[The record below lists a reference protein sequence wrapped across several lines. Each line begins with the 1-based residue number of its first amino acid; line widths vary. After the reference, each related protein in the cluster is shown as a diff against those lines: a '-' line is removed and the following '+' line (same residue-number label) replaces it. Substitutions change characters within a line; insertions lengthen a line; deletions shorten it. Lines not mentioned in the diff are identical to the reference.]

1 MPLLSTHRRKQQA
14 RPAVTASASPTL
26 IRVRGGYLPSVVHA
40 AAEQPIRLVF
50 LREETAA
57 CSEQVLFPAFGRSTM
72 LPAGRRVA
80 VDLSACAPG
89 TYEFTCAMGVL
100 RGLLVVS

>member
-1 MPLLSTHRRKQQA
+1 MPLLSTHRRKQRIQ
-14 RPAVTASASPTL
+14 PSVTTTASQTL

-40 AAEQPIRLVF
+40 PAEQPIRLVF

-72 LPAGRRVA
+72 LPAGRRVT
-80 VDLSACAPG
+80 VDLPACAPG
-89 TYEFTCAMGVL
+89 SYEFACAMGVL
-100 RGLLVVS
+100 RGRLVVS